1 MRIFGLVIILFFF
14 SLINSCSDREK
25 IPNEFPTS
33 SLYITEANWEFNNDN
48 IQTFKRFWITFQN
61 LSQKDIRYI
70 KFRLTIKVKD
80 GLDRE
85 VFRRTIEKNEKV
97 FSNDI
102 VRYEIEELRDFY
114 IGVNVSVKGNF
125 VWDAEVLEVKE

>member
-97 FSNDI
+97 FLTI
-102 VRYEIEELRDFY
+102 L
-114 IGVNVSVKGNF
+114 
-125 VWDAEVLEVKE
+125 

>member
-25 IPNEFPTS
+25 IPDEFPTS
-33 SLYITEANWEFNNDN
+33 SLYITEVNWEFNNDN